1 MPDRGQ
7 DSISLREYLDFRFGQ
22 IDTKLGKVEA
32 DIDSLEMTRSALAGK
47 ADAEVVH
54 RVLWISLTSLVLA
67 AVGLGLRFL
76 GV

>member
-1 MPDRGQ
+1 MTGGQ

-22 IDTKLGKVEA
+22 IDAKLGKVEA
-32 DIDSLEMTRSALAGK
+32 DIDSLEATRSELSGK

-54 RVLWISLTSLVLA
+54 RVLLISLTSLVLA
-67 AVGLGLRFL
+67 AIGLGLRFL